1 MKLLYIS
8 NHKPVKYYVF
18 QYLLTS
24 PTCMFQYL
32 VSQPSLCNLA
42 ASQIPSQL
50 NTTIDGDALCSALK
64 QFLDNSPI
72 TANDTQYDW
81 RNSLN
86 ETNVIF
92 DVLAEYID
100 VSMKAGSYAGG
111 FERSSV
117 KH

>member
-1 MKLLYIS
+1 
-8 NHKPVKYYVF
+8 
-18 QYLLTS
+18 
-24 PTCMFQYL
+24 L

-100 VSMKAGSYAGG
+100 VSMKAESYGVG